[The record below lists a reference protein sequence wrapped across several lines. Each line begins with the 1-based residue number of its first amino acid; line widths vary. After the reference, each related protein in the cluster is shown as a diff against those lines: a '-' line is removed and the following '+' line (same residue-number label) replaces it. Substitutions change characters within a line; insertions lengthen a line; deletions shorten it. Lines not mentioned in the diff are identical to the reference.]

1 MEEIKGV
8 KKIVIISLIIGLI
21 ICLLGAVVW
30 YVKTEDGIWRDN
42 ERGNPSNY
50 TGSSS
55 IDETE
60 GIIIE
65 RGRIVEQA
73 LLDLLYEYGDIQ
85 QLTEQDIIRILDMSN
100 KLGRNITSLANCTD
114 AEILWCT
121 SQEYPDHL
129 ETPEDLE
136 KLLNAELVTQ
146 YPRLDNLPEDK
157 LNGVI
162 QFERHETDP
171 DTGVSSTWML
181 EFIEED
187 DFDELFDE
195 YEENGNRDVLKYF
208 TLDDEE
214 NVIIAT
220 WEREEGDYSSNNT
233 ALQTDRKKI
242 RAGMTEDKIKQE
254 VDNRYEVT
262 NYTSEDIS
270 AEYVTYTVKKQPIYY
285 KNLVQQYTMPFEYLW
300 SLLVMGESD
309 DFVLK
314 LADNVHETK
323 ITIGIFDNIDKAV
336 STNIERYTEE
346 FKDRTETY
354 EKNEGESDYTIVA
367 EDPRHGS
374 VAHASIDSSP
384 DEEWHCEE
392 YDYVHTEIVTTYQDI
407 PQIQV
412 IYADTWIVEVTVQ
425 FEVAID
431 TEEIY
436 NETENLGSEPW
447 DDSDCY
453 TDTKSETRHH
463 PDRVDTRTLEVI
475 EGEPYT
481 VNIKTEYY
489 KYKHTIDKSKQ
500 SKLDLTTSK
509 YQVLPAEVR
518 EKTEIKLDDE
528 VNFIELLRGDS
539 TAFTYLTN
547 PTGIEWLAY
556 VLSSNHY
563 TTTFVDLTRYLLN
576 KAKFPDDPSL
586 SFDFSIFE
594 PTQLSSMSITG
605 ITGGSLQEKVWFALK
620 NLGYS
625 DIVVAGAMG
634 NIDYESGGFN
644 PAAVEGGSGAGI
656 GLIQWTSDRR
666 TRLEKY
672 ASDKGVPW
680 QDEDTQIEYL
690 IGEISGQ
697 GRAVGPEYAHQRR
710 AGKIIEEGVVSTH
723 DDWANSGTIDDATLH
738 FMRFFESPR
747 SKSSLGERQERAR
760 RYYDEFSGRTGPLS
774 GGSESIV
781 ASAVEVHRYIR
792 ENGYRYA
799 QRGVTV
805 PNYNTKTIDCSSYV
819 TWVLV
824 NAGVPGF
831 TEGMYQKT
839 SSVFN
844 ANPWGFAEVSV
855 NEAAP
860 GDIVV
865 YSGHVEIVAYN
876 NPGSNKFK
884 VYNCGG
890 SSSITA
896 TGTPDLPEAS
906 TSGYSKGS
914 VVKILRV
921 N

>member
-1 MEEIKGV
+1 MEKIKGV
-8 KKIVIISLIIGLI
+8 KRIAKIVLIIGLLMA
-21 ICLLGAVVW
+21 LLGAVVW
-30 YVKTEDGIWRDN
+30 YVKTEDGIWRDD
-42 ERGNPSNY
+42 ERGNPSTH
-50 TGSSS
+50 TGSASLS
-55 IDETE
+55 PTE
-60 GIIIE
+60 GIIVD

-100 KLGRNITSLANCTD
+100 KLGRNITSLASCTD

-129 ETPEDLE
+129 ERPEDLE

-146 YPRLDNLPEDK
+146 YPRIDDLPEDK

-181 EFIEED
+181 EFIKEED
-187 DFDELFDE
+187 FEELFIAYQE
-195 YEENGNRDVLKYF
+195 SGNRDVLKYF
-208 TLDDEE
+208 TLDDEG
-214 NVIIAT
+214 NVVIAT
-220 WEREEGDYSSNNT
+220 WSREEGDYSSNNT
-233 ALQTDRKKI
+233 ALQQTNRKKI

-262 NYTSEDIS
+262 NYTSDDIS
-270 AEYVTYTVKKQPIYY
+270 AEYITYTVRKQPIYY

-314 LADNVHETK
+314 LADNVHNTK

-336 STNIERYTEE
+336 TTNIERYTEE

-354 EKNEGESDYTIVA
+354 EKDEGESEYSIVS

-374 VAHASIDSSP
+374 IAHESIENSP
-384 DEEWHCEE
+384 DGEWDIEI

-407 PQIQV
+407 TQIQV

-425 FEVAID
+425 FVVDID

-436 NETENLGSEPW
+436 NNTENLGDEPW

-453 TDTKSETRHH
+453 TDTDSETRQH
-463 PDRVDTRTLEVI
+463 PDTVDPQTGEVI
-475 EGEPYT
+475 EEGEEYT
-481 VNIKTEYY
+481 VSIKTEYY

-509 YQVLPAEVR
+509 YQILPADIR
-518 EKTEIKLDDE
+518 EKTYIVDDDE
-528 VNFIELLRGDS
+528 MNFIELLRGDS
-539 TAFTYLTN
+539 IAFTYLTN

-594 PTQLSSMSITG
+594 PTELSSITSITG
-605 ITGGSLQEKVWFALK
+605 GTIQEKVWFALK
-620 NLGYS
+620 NLGYC
-625 DIVVAGAMG
+625 DISVAAAMG

-644 PAAVEGGSGAGI
+644 PSAVEGGAGAGI
-656 GLIQWTSDRR
+656 GLIQWTGGRR
-666 TRLEKY
+666 TALENY
-672 ASDKGVPW
+672 AASKGVPW
-680 QDEDTQIEYL
+680 QDEDTQIEFL
-690 IGEISGQ
+690 VTEISGQ
-697 GRAVGPEYAHQRR
+697 GRAVGYATQRR
-710 AGKIIEEGVVSTH
+710 SGAIVEEGIVSTH
-723 DDWANSGTIDDATLH
+723 DNWADANNSLDDATLH

-747 SKSSLGERQERAR
+747 SRSSLGERQERAR
-760 RYYDEFSGRTGPLS
+760 RYYDEFSGRTGPLT

-799 QRGVTV
+799 QAGVTV
-805 PNYNTKTIDCSSYV
+805 PNYSTRTIDCSSYV

-824 NAGVPGF
+824 NAGVSGF
-831 TEGMYQKT
+831 SEGMYQAT
-839 SSVFN
+839 SSVFGS
-844 ANPWGFAEVSV
+844 NPWGFAEVSV
-855 NEAAP
+855 NEALP

-876 NPGSNKFK
+876 DPSSSKFK

-906 TSGYSKGS
+906 TSGHTKSS
-914 VVKILRV
+914 VIKILRV